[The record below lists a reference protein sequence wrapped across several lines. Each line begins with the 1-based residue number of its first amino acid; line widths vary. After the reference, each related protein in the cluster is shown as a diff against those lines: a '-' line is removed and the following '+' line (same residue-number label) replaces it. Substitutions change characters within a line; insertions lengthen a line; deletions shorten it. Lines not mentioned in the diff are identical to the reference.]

1 MFRDDDTDLGVGAP
15 EPTTDILL
23 YRIYIRLVQQRR
35 DSAKPPP
42 QVGSRAD

>member
-23 YRIYIRLVQQRR
+23 YQIYIRLV
-35 DSAKPPP
+35 
-42 QVGSRAD
+42 